1 MKKFTKPLFILL
13 VIAAAF
19 AASYFGARLGVPNS
33 TEAAADEAQP
43 LEANQSIILAGYD
56 VISLDAQ
63 ETEQS
68 VYFYN
73 PDKNQCFIMV
83 SLIVDGVELYASD
96 MIAPNTK
103 IDSITLSQPL
113 TAGVYDDAVIR
124 YSCYDLYTQRE
135 LNGTDIAV
143 KLEVD

>member
-1 MKKFTKPLFILL
+1 MKKFTKPLLILL

-19 AASYFGARLGVPNS
+19 AASYFGARLGAPNS
-33 TEAAADEAQP
+33 TEAADETQP

-56 VISLDAQ
+56 VIRLDAQ
-63 ETEQS
+63 ETDQK

-73 PDKNQCFIMV
+73 PDKNNCFIV
-83 SLIVDGVELYASD
+83 ISLIVDGVELYASD

-113 TAGVYDDAVIR
+113 TAGIYDDAVIR